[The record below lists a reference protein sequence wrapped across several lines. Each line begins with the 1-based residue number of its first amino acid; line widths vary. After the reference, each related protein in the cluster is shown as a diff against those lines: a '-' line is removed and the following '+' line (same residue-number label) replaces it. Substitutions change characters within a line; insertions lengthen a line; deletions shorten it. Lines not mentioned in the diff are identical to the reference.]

1 MNLSLIFNRKTIKGM
16 LKPVT
21 LVFLTLFLFALPSFE
36 APKNIFLAGFL
47 IFSIYFQMNKGKIA
61 PLKGYEYAFLIYI
74 ASALLS
80 AFLVKNSGGEWKG
93 FRGMFLWTSFAL
105 ILSRNKY
112 SGEEISWLFQVAII
126 SIIGPLAW
134 SYIEIFILH
143 TKDSLQLH
151 SVGHVNHSA
160 IYLTIIY
167 GATLGFLL
175 KTKINFRKKI
185 IYGAIASFLL
195 ASIFIGQSRAAI
207 ISAMLITIIA
217 AINLKKNKLNLIVLF
232 LIIASISIKINLG
245 NDLNVIEK
253 IKKTNTAEDALS
265 HRKEIWNTG
274 FEVFRSNELFGIG
287 NGNWKQITPDVIKSS
302 VESRGSKY
310 KEEKYFFAAHA
321 PSLYIS
327 NLVER
332 GLLGI
337 FALMS
342 IIVIWA
348 KTLIDSYRR
357 NMLTTEGN
365 FLWLGSLS
373 AFISTFLIGFVNST
387 FHHEN
392 ALIALFFFSLHV
404 MYNKEINA
412 K

>member
-1 MNLSLIFNRKTIKGM
+1 
-16 LKPVT
+16 
-21 LVFLTLFLFALPSFE
+21 
-36 APKNIFLAGFL
+36 
-47 IFSIYFQMNKGKIA
+47 
-61 PLKGYEYAFLIYI
+61 
-74 ASALLS
+74 
-80 AFLVKNSGGEWKG
+80 
-93 FRGMFLWTSFAL
+93 
-105 ILSRNKY
+105 
-112 SGEEISWLFQVAII
+112 
-126 SIIGPLAW
+126 
-134 SYIEIFILH
+134 
-143 TKDSLQLH
+143 
-151 SVGHVNHSA
+151 
-160 IYLTIIY
+160 LTIIY

-175 KTKINFRKKI
+175 KTKINFQKKI

-253 IKKTNTAEDALS
+253 IKKTNTSEYTLS

-274 FEVFRSNELFGIG
+274 FEVFRSNVLFGIG

-321 PSLYIS
+321 HSLYIS

-337 FALMS
+337 FALIS

-357 NMLTTEGN
+357 NMLTTKGN

-404 MYNKEINA
+404 IYNKKINA

>member
-1 MNLSLIFNRKTIKGM
+1 
-16 LKPVT
+16 
-21 LVFLTLFLFALPSFE
+21 LV
-36 APKNIFLAGFL
+36 
-47 IFSIYFQMNKGKIA
+47 
-61 PLKGYEYAFLIYI
+61 
-74 ASALLS
+74 
-80 AFLVKNSGGEWKG
+80 
-93 FRGMFLWTSFAL
+93 
-105 ILSRNKY
+105 
-112 SGEEISWLFQVAII
+112 
-126 SIIGPLAW
+126 
-134 SYIEIFILH
+134 
-143 TKDSLQLH
+143 
-151 SVGHVNHSA
+151 
-160 IYLTIIY
+160 
-167 GATLGFLL
+167 
-175 KTKINFRKKI
+175 
-185 IYGAIASFLL
+185 
-195 ASIFIGQSRAAI
+195 
-207 ISAMLITIIA
+207 
-217 AINLKKNKLNLIVLF
+217 
-232 LIIASISIKINLG
+232 IASISIKINLG
-245 NDLNVIEK
+245 KDLNIIEK

-274 FEVFRSNELFGIG
+274 FEVFRSNMLFGIG

-302 VESRGSKY
+302 VESRGSTY

-321 PSLYIS
+321 HSLYIS

-348 KTLIDSYRR
+348 KTLIDNYRR
-357 NMLTTEGN
+357 NMLTTKGN

-404 MYNKEINA
+404 MYNKKINA